1 MFTSEDGYVNGSID
15 NSKLDE
21 VEAKT
26 PEAKA
31 RLQQLKAERDAANAQ
46 ADADAER
53 LAKLHEAQSIQGQVR
68 ETVTTQARAVEVT
81 PEGAKLSDPNATD
94 QKADAS
100 TKQDDAEVARLQTE
114 AEQAGVT
121 VDKRW
126 GADRL
131 QQEIDSAKAAAA
143 SQRKGK

>member
-1 MFTSEDGYVNGSID
+1 MFVSEDGYVSGSID

-21 VEAKT
+21 VEAKS

-31 RLQQLKAERDAANAQ
+31 RLAQLKAERDAANAQ
-46 ADADAER
+46 ADADADR

-68 ETVTTQARAVEVT
+68 ETVTTQARAVVVT
-81 PEGAKLSDPNATD
+81 PEGVQLSDPNAATPAAD

-100 TKQDDAEVARLQTE
+100 AKPDADVAKLQAE
-114 AEQAGVT
+114 AEAAGVA

-131 QQEIDSAKAAAA
+131 RQEIDAAKA
-143 SQRKGK
+143 RKR

>member
-1 MFTSEDGYVNGSID
+1 MFVSEDGYVNGSID

-31 RLQQLKAERDAANAQ
+31 RLEQLKAERDAANAG

-68 ETVTTQARAVEVT
+68 ETVTTQARSVEAT
-81 PEGAKLSDPNATD
+81 PEGAKLTD
-94 QKADAS
+94 QKVAD
-100 TKQDDAEVARLQTE
+100 Q
-114 AEQAGVT
+114 
-121 VDKRW
+121 
-126 GADRL
+126 
-131 QQEIDSAKAAAA
+131 KAADQSERA
-143 SQRKGK
+143 SARRSSSDKG